1 MSNFLKLSYLN
12 NIWIFSLIL
21 KLEKLPFLCD
31 QDLLLSL
38 NHFVFAVKFQFVLLL
53 SDLHSF
59 FYDLERLGFCT
70 GANHSCSFGKDCPLF
85 GHSNF
90 LFKDHG
96 WRAERLAKHRN
107 QRRLTLDRLRSVL
120 IMLLLKF
127 LDDFACIF
135 FILDLSG
142 LFDFNQRL
150 VNDWFVDSFGS
161 CFSRFNDELGVLL
174 LLIFP
179 FQNRVGRGSYL
190 DLFRNHLNFMWLRLL
205 HVKGATILLS

>member
-1 MSNFLKLSYLN
+1 MSDLLKLSYLN
-12 NIWIFSLIL
+12 KIWIFSLVL
-21 KLEKLPFLCD
+21 KLEKLPLLCD

-38 NHFVFAVKFQFVLLL
+38 NYFVFAVKFQLVFLL

-59 FYDLERLGFCT
+59 FYDLERLGLST
-70 GANHSCSFGKDCPLF
+70 GAGHSCSFGKDCPLF
-85 GHSNF
+85 GHGNF

-96 WRAERLAKHRN
+96 WRAERLIEHRN
-107 QRRLTLDRLRSVL
+107 QRRLALDRLWSVV
-120 IMLLLKF
+120 IVLLLQF

-142 LFDFNQRL
+142 LFGLNQRL

-161 CFSRFNDELGVLL
+161 CFARFNDELGVVL

-179 FQNRVGRGSYL
+179 LQNRVGRGSYL
-190 DLFRNHLNFMWLRLL
+190 DLFRNHLYFMWLGLL
-205 HVKGATILLS
+205 HVKGATILLA